1 MPPRLVIR
9 WITLAAAVLF
19 STTTA
24 VASAGGWV
32 TIRNDTNKVVVVQET
47 VVQDGQV
54 KRLRPVR
61 LLPGESFRQ
70 YEHSPGT
77 KAFEL
82 YDGQNPAQLLYT
94 GSIRVTDANRVFAVA
109 AEGRSV
115 VIREVQMP
123 AVGARKP

>member
-1 MPPRLVIR
+1 MSAILAHR
-9 WITLAAAVLF
+9 WIALAAAVLF
-19 STTTA
+19 FATTVFA
-24 VASAGGWV
+24 AAEGWI

-70 YEHSPGT
+70 FEQAPGMKT
-77 KAFEL
+77 FEL

-94 GSIRVTDANRVFAVA
+94 GTIRVPEGNRLFAVTQD
-109 AEGRSV
+109 GRSV
-115 VIREVQMP
+115 TIREVPMP
-123 AVGARKP
+123 AVPTRKP